1 MQGPLR
7 EQARSHRGAAGL
19 VGWCGGQSS
28 MNLSGP
34 FIKRPVATMLLSLAI
49 MLLGGVSFGL
59 LPVSPLPQMDFP
71 VIVVQASLPGASPE
85 VMASTVAT
93 PLERSFGSIAGV
105 NTMSSRSSQGSTR
118 VILQFDLDRDINGAA
133 REVQAAINA
142 SRTLLPSGMRS
153 MPTYKKVNPSQA
165 PIMVLSLTSDVLEK
179 GQLYD
184 LASTILS
191 QSLSQVQGVGEVQ
204 IGGSSLPAV
213 RIELEPQSL
222 NQYGV
227 ALDDVRNTIA
237 NANVRRPKGSVEDDQ
252 RLWQVQANDQ
262 LEKAKDYE
270 SLIIHYNGGAALRLK
285 DVAKVSD
292 GVEDRYNSG
301 FFNDDAAVLLV
312 INRQAGANIIETV
325 NEIKAQLPALQA
337 VLPASVKLNLAMDR
351 SPVIKATLHEAEM
364 TLLIAVALVI
374 LVVFL
379 FLGNFRASLIP
390 TLAVPVSLVGTF
402 AVMYLYG
409 FSLNNLSLMALI
421 LATGLVVDDAIV
433 VLENISRHIDEGVR
447 PMRAAYLGAQ
457 EVGFTLLSMNVSLVA
472 VFLSILFM
480 GGIIESL
487 FREFSI
493 TLAAAIVVSLVVS
506 LTLTPMLCARWLKP
520 HTPGQENRLQ
530 RWSRRANDWMVGKY
544 ATSLDWVLRHKRL
557 TLLSLFVTIGVN
569 IALYVVVPKTFMPQQ
584 DTGQLIGF
592 VRGDDGLSFSVM
604 QPKMEIFR
612 RAVLKDEAVE
622 SVAGFIG
629 GNNGTNNAFMLVR
642 LKPIKERSISAQ
654 KVIERLR
661 KEMPKVPGAQ
671 LMLMADQDL
680 QFGGGREQTTSQYS
694 YILQSGDLGAL
705 REWYPKVVTALKALP
720 ELTAIDAREGRG
732 ARQVTL
738 IVDRDQA
745 KRLGVDMDMVTAVL
759 NNAYSQR
766 QISTIYDS
774 LNQYQVVMEVNPKY
788 AQDPITLKQVQVI
801 TADGARIPLS
811 TIAHYENSL
820 ENDRVSHEGQFASES
835 IAFDMA
841 EGVTVEQ
848 GGAAIERAI
857 AKVGLPEDVI
867 AKMAGTA
874 DAFAAT
880 QKSQPWMILGALVAV
895 YLVLGVLYESYIH
908 PLTILSTL
916 PSAGVGA
923 LLSIYAL
930 GGEFSLISLLGL
942 FLLIGVVKKNAIL
955 MIDLAL
961 QLERSQG
968 MAPLE
973 SIRSACLQRLRPILM
988 TTLAA
993 ILGALPLLMSRAEG
1007 AEMRQP
1013 LGLTIIGGLIFS
1025 QVLTLYTTPVV
1036 YLYLDRLRHRFNKW
1050 RGVRTDAALETPL

>member
-1 MQGPLR
+1 
-7 EQARSHRGAAGL
+7 
-19 VGWCGGQSS
+19 

-34 FIKRPVATMLLSLAI
+34 FIRRPVATMLLSFAI

-59 LPVSPLPQMDFP
+59 LPVAPLPQMDFP
-71 VIVVQASLPGASPE
+71 VIVVQANLPGASPE
-85 VMASTVAT
+85 VMAATVAT
-93 PLERSFGSIAGV
+93 PLERSFGAIAGV

-142 SRTLLPSGMRS
+142 SRNLLPSGMRS

-191 QSLSQVQGVGEVQ
+191 QSLSQVSGVGEVQ

-213 RIELEPQSL
+213 RIELEPQLL

-227 ALDDVRNTIA
+227 ALDDVRSAIA
-237 NANVRRPKGSVEDDQ
+237 DSNVRRPKGSVEDAQ
-252 RLWQVQANDQ
+252 RMWQIQANDQ

-270 SLIIHYNGGAALRLK
+270 TLIIRYQDGSVLRLK
-285 DVAKVSD
+285 DVAKVTD

-325 NEIKAQLPALQA
+325 NEIKNQLPALQA

-364 TLLIAVALVI
+364 TLLIAVALVV

-433 VLENISRHIDEGVR
+433 VLENISRHIDEGVP
-447 PMRAAYLGAQ
+447 PMKAAYLGAE

-520 HTPGQENRLQ
+520 HVPGQENGLQ
-530 RWSRRANDWMVGKY
+530 RWSRRLNERMVRGY
-544 ATSLDWVLRHKRL
+544 ARSLDWVLRHRRL
-557 TLLSLFVTIGVN
+557 TLLSLLVTIGVN

-592 VRGDDGLSFSVM
+592 VRGDDGLSFNVM

-642 LKPIKERSISAQ
+642 LKPINERGISAQ

-661 KEMPKVPGAQ
+661 KEMPLVPGGR

-694 YILQSGDLGAL
+694 YILQSGDLASL
-705 REWYPKVVTALKALP
+705 RQWYPKVAAAFRALP
-720 ELTAIDAREGRG
+720 ELTAIDARDGGG
-732 ARQVTL
+732 AQQITL
-738 IVDRDQA
+738 VVDRDQA
-745 KRLGVDMDMVTAVL
+745 KRLGIDMDMVTSVL

-788 AQDPITLKQVQVI
+788 AQDPSTLEQVQVI
-801 TADGARIPLS
+801 TADGARVPLS
-811 TIAHYENSL
+811 TIAHYESSL
-820 ENDRVSHEGQFASES
+820 EDDRVSHEGQFASEDIS
-835 IAFDMA
+835 FDLA

-848 GGAAIERAI
+848 GTAAIERAI
-857 AKVGLPEDVI
+857 ARLGMPEDII

-880 QKSQPWMILGALVAV
+880 QKSQPFMILGALLAV

-923 LLSIYAL
+923 LLSIYLL

-961 QLERSQG
+961 QLERGGQSPQD
-968 MAPLE
+968 
-973 SIRSACLQRLRPILM
+973 SIRNACLLRLRPILM

-993 ILGALPLLMSRAEG
+993 ILGALPLLLGGAEG
-1007 AEMRQP
+1007 SEMRQP
-1013 LGLTIIGGLIFS
+1013 LGLTIIGGLVFS
-1025 QVLTLYTTPVV
+1025 QILTLYTTPVV
-1036 YLYLDRLRHRFNKW
+1036 YLYLDKLRHRFNRW

>member
-1 MQGPLR
+1 
-7 EQARSHRGAAGL
+7 
-19 VGWCGGQSS
+19 

-34 FIKRPVATMLLSLAI
+34 FIRRPVATMLLSLAI

-71 VIVVQASLPGASPE
+71 VIVVSANLPGASPE

-93 PLERSFGSIAGV
+93 PLERAFGAIAGV
-105 NTMSSRSSQGSTR
+105 NTMSSNSSQGSTR
-118 VILQFDLDRDINGAA
+118 VILQFDQDRDINGAA

-142 SRTLLPSGMRS
+142 SRNLLPSGMKS
-153 MPTYKKVNPSQA
+153 MPTYKKINPSQA
-165 PIMVLSLTSDVLEK
+165 PIMVLSLTSEVLSK

-191 QSLSQVQGVGEVQ
+191 QSLSQVPGVGEVQ

-213 RIELEPQSL
+213 RIELEPQLL

-227 ALDDVRNTIA
+227 SLDDVRNTIA
-237 NANVRRPKGSVEDDQ
+237 NANVRRPKGAVSDGE
-252 RLWQVQANDQ
+252 RNWQIQANDQ

-270 SLIIHYNGGAALRLK
+270 PLIIRYQDGAALRLSH
-285 DVAKVSD
+285 VAKVKDS
-292 GVEDRYNSG
+292 VEDRYNSG
-301 FFNDDAAVLLV
+301 FFNNDAAVLLV
-312 INRQAGANIIETV
+312 VNRQAGANIIETV
-325 NEIKAQLPALQA
+325 NAIKAQLPALQA
-337 VLPASVKLNLAMDR
+337 VLPASVQLNVAMDR

-402 AVMYLYG
+402 AIMYLYG

-433 VLENISRHIDEGVR
+433 VLENISRHIDAGIA
-447 PMRAAYLGAQ
+447 PIKAAYLGAK

-480 GGIIESL
+480 GGIVESL

-493 TLAAAIVVSLVVS
+493 TLAASIVVSLVVS

-520 HTPGQENRLQ
+520 HVPGTENAMQ
-530 RWSRRANDWMVGKY
+530 RWSIRLNQRMVSGY
-544 ATSLDWVLRHKRL
+544 ARSLDWVLRHKRL
-557 TLLSLFVTIGVN
+557 TLLSLLVTIGVN
-569 IALYVVVPKTFMPQQ
+569 VALYVVVPKTFMPQQ

-612 RAVLKDEAVE
+612 KAVLADPAVE

-629 GNNGTNNAFMLVR
+629 GNGGTNNAFMIVR
-642 LKPIKERSISAQ
+642 LKPISERKVSAQ

-661 KEMPKVPGAQ
+661 ESMPKVPGGR

-680 QFGGGREQTTSQYS
+680 QFGGGRDQTSSQYS
-694 YILQSGDLGAL
+694 YILQSGDLGEL
-705 REWYPKVVTALKALP
+705 RTWYPKVVAAFKALP

-732 ARQVTL
+732 AQQVTL
-738 IVDRDQA
+738 VVDRDQA

-788 AQDPITLKQVQVI
+788 AQDPETLNQVQVI
-801 TADGARIPLS
+801 TADGQRIPLS
-811 TIAHYENSL
+811 AIAHYENSL
-820 ENDRVSHEGQFASES
+820 QNDRVSHEGQFASES

-841 EGVTVEQ
+841 PGVSLEQ
-848 GGAAIERAI
+848 GTAAIERAI
-857 AKVGLPEDVI
+857 AKLGLPEEVI
-867 AKMAGTA
+867 VKMAGTG

-880 QKSQPWMILGALVAV
+880 QKSQPFMILGALVAV
-895 YLVLGVLYESYIH
+895 YLVLGILYESYIH

-923 LLSIYAL
+923 LLSIYL
-930 GGEFSLISLLGL
+930 TGGEFSLISLLGL

-961 QLERSQG
+961 QLERHSG
-968 MAPLE
+968 MDPQE

-993 ILGALPLLMSRAEG
+993 ILGALPLMLSTAEG

-1025 QVLTLYTTPVV
+1025 QILTLYTTPVV

>member
-1 MQGPLR
+1 
-7 EQARSHRGAAGL
+7 
-19 VGWCGGQSS
+19 

-93 PLERSFGSIAGV
+93 PLERSFGAIAGV

-142 SRTLLPSGMRS
+142 SRNLLPSGMRS

-213 RIELEPQSL
+213 RIELEPQAL

-270 SLIIHYNGGAALRLK
+270 SLIIHYNNGAALRLK
-285 DVAKVSD
+285 DVATVSD

-433 VLENISRHIDEGVR
+433 VLENITRHIDEGVP
-447 PMRAAYLGAQ
+447 PMKAAYLGAQ

-493 TLAAAIVVSLVVS
+493 TLAASIVVSLIVS

-530 RWSRRANDWMVGKY
+530 RWSQRANEWMVGKY
-544 ATSLDWVLRHKRL
+544 ATSLDWVLRHRRL
-557 TLLSLFVTIGVN
+557 TLLSLIITVGVN
-569 IALYVVVPKTFMPQQ
+569 VALYVVVPKTFMPQQ

-612 RAVLKDEAVE
+612 RAVLKDEAVQ

-629 GNNGTNNAFMLVR
+629 GTNGTNNAFMLVR
-642 LKPIKERSISAQ
+642 LKPIKERNVSAQ

-661 KEMPKVPGAQ
+661 KEMPKVAGAQ

-694 YILQSGDLGAL
+694 YILQSADLGTL
-705 REWYPKVVTALKALP
+705 REWYPKVVTALRALP

-732 ARQVTL
+732 AQQVTL

-801 TADGARIPLS
+801 TSTGARIPLS

-820 ENDRVSHEGQFASES
+820 EDDRVSHEGQFASES
-835 IAFDMA
+835 ISFDMA

-848 GGAAIERAI
+848 GTAAIERAI
-857 AKVGLPEDVI
+857 AKLGMPEDVI
-867 AKMAGTA
+867 VKMAGTA

-880 QKSQPWMILGALVAV
+880 QKSQPFMILGALVAV

-961 QLERSQG
+961 QLERHQG
-968 MAPLE
+968 MTPLD

-993 ILGALPLLMSRAEG
+993 ILGALPLLLSRAEG

-1036 YLYLDRLRHRFNKW
+1036 YLYLDKLRHRFNKW

>member
-1 MQGPLR
+1 
-7 EQARSHRGAAGL
+7 
-19 VGWCGGQSS
+19 

-34 FIKRPVATMLLSLAI
+34 FIRRPVATMLLSFAI

-59 LPVSPLPQMDFP
+59 LPVAPLPQMDFP
-71 VIVVQASLPGASPE
+71 VIVVQANLPGASPE

-93 PLERSFGSIAGV
+93 PLERSFGAIAGV

-142 SRTLLPSGMRS
+142 SRNLLPSGMRS

-191 QSLSQVQGVGEVQ
+191 QSLSQVSGVGEVQ

-213 RIELEPQSL
+213 RIELEPQLL

-227 ALDDVRNTIA
+227 ALDDVRSAIA
-237 NANVRRPKGSVEDDQ
+237 DSNVRRPKGSVEDAQ
-252 RLWQVQANDQ
+252 RMWQIQANDQ

-270 SLIIHYNGGAALRLK
+270 TLIIRYQDGSVLRLK
-285 DVAKVSD
+285 DVAKVTD

-325 NEIKAQLPALQA
+325 NEIKNQLPALQA

-364 TLLIAVALVI
+364 TLLIAVALVV

-433 VLENISRHIDEGVR
+433 VLENISRHIDEGVP
-447 PMRAAYLGAQ
+447 PMKAAYLGAE

-520 HTPGQENRLQ
+520 HVPGQENRLQ
-530 RWSRRANDWMVGKY
+530 RWSRRLNERMVRGY
-544 ATSLDWVLRHKRL
+544 ARSLDWVLRHRRL
-557 TLLSLFVTIGVN
+557 TLLSLLVTIGVN

-592 VRGDDGLSFSVM
+592 VRGDDGLSFNVM

-642 LKPIKERSISAQ
+642 LKPINERGISAQ

-661 KEMPKVPGAQ
+661 KEMPLVPGGR

-694 YILQSGDLGAL
+694 YILQSGDLASL
-705 REWYPKVVTALKALP
+705 RQWYPKVAAAFRALP
-720 ELTAIDAREGRG
+720 ELTAIDARDGGG
-732 ARQVTL
+732 AQQITL
-738 IVDRDQA
+738 VVDRDQA
-745 KRLGVDMDMVTAVL
+745 KRLGIDMDMVTSVL

-788 AQDPITLKQVQVI
+788 AQDPSTLDQVQVI
-801 TADGARIPLS
+801 TADGARVPLS
-811 TIAHYENSL
+811 TIAHYESSL
-820 ENDRVSHEGQFASES
+820 EDDRVSHEGQFASEDIS
-835 IAFDMA
+835 FDLA

-848 GGAAIERAI
+848 GTAAIERAI
-857 AKVGLPEDVI
+857 ARLGMPEDII

-880 QKSQPWMILGALVAV
+880 QKSQPFMILGALLAV
-895 YLVLGVLYESYIH
+895 YLVLGLLYESYIH

-923 LLSIYAL
+923 LLSIYLL

-961 QLERSQG
+961 QLERGGQSPQD
-968 MAPLE
+968 
-973 SIRSACLQRLRPILM
+973 SIRNACLLRLRPILM

-993 ILGALPLLMSRAEG
+993 ILGALPLLLGGAEG
-1007 AEMRQP
+1007 SEMRQP
-1013 LGLTIIGGLIFS
+1013 LGLTIIGGLVFS
-1025 QVLTLYTTPVV
+1025 QILTLYTTPVV
-1036 YLYLDRLRHRFNKW
+1036 YLYLDKLRHRFNRW

>member
-1 MQGPLR
+1 
-7 EQARSHRGAAGL
+7 
-19 VGWCGGQSS
+19 

-93 PLERSFGSIAGV
+93 PLERSFGAIAGV

-142 SRTLLPSGMRS
+142 SRNLLPSGMRS

-213 RIELEPQSL
+213 RIELEPQAL

-237 NANVRRPKGSVEDDQ
+237 NANVRRPKGSVEDGQ

-301 FFNDDAAVLLV
+301 FFNNDAAVLLV

-433 VLENISRHIDEGVR
+433 VLENITRHIDEGVP
-447 PMRAAYLGAQ
+447 PMKAAYLGAQ

-493 TLAAAIVVSLVVS
+493 TLAASIVVSLVVS

-530 RWSRRANDWMVGKY
+530 RWSQRANEWMVDKY
-544 ATSLDWVLRHKRL
+544 ATSLDWVLRHRRL
-557 TLLSLFVTIGVN
+557 TLLSLIVTVGVN

-604 QPKMEIFR
+604 QPKMETFR

-629 GNNGTNNAFMLVR
+629 GTNGTNNAFMLVR
-642 LKPIKERSISAQ
+642 LKPIKERGVSAQ

-661 KEMPKVPGAQ
+661 KEMPKVAGAQ

-694 YILQSGDLGAL
+694 YILQSADLGEL
-705 REWYPKVVTALKALP
+705 RQWYPKVVTALKALP

-732 ARQVTL
+732 AQQVTL

-820 ENDRVSHEGQFASES
+820 EDDRVSHEGQFASES
-835 IAFDMA
+835 ISFDMA

-848 GGAAIERAI
+848 GTAAIERAI
-857 AKVGLPEDVI
+857 ARLGMPEDVI
-867 AKMAGTA
+867 VKMAGTA

-961 QLERSQG
+961 QLERQKG
-968 MAPLE
+968 LEPLE

-993 ILGALPLLMSRAEG
+993 ILGALPLLLGRAEG

-1036 YLYLDRLRHRFNKW
+1036 YLYLDKLRHRFNKW

>member
-1 MQGPLR
+1 
-7 EQARSHRGAAGL
+7 
-19 VGWCGGQSS
+19 

-49 MLLGGVSFGL
+49 LLLGGVSFGL
-59 LPVSPLPQMDFP
+59 LPVAPLPQMDFP

-93 PLERSFGSIAGV
+93 PLERSFGAIAGV

-142 SRTLLPSGMRS
+142 SRNLLPSGMRS

-165 PIMVLSLTSDVLEK
+165 PVMVLSLTSDVLEK

-191 QSLSQVQGVGEVQ
+191 QSVSQVQGVGEVQ

-213 RIELEPQSL
+213 RIELEPQAL

-237 NANVRRPKGSVEDDQ
+237 NANVRRPKGSVEDSQ

-270 SLIIHYNGGAALRLK
+270 SLIIHYADGAALRLK

-301 FFNDDAAVLLV
+301 FFNNDAAVLLV

-337 VLPASVKLNLAMDR
+337 VLPASVKLNVAMDR

-433 VLENISRHIDEGVR
+433 VLENISRHIDKGVP
-447 PMRAAYLGAQ
+447 PMKAAYLGAQ

-480 GGIIESL
+480 GGIVESL

-493 TLAAAIVVSLVVS
+493 TLAASIVVSLVVS

-530 RWSRRANDWMVGKY
+530 RWSQRANEWMVGKY
-544 ATSLDWVLRHKRL
+544 ATSLDWVLRHRRL
-557 TLLSLFVTIGVN
+557 TLLSLIVTVGVN
-569 IALYVVVPKTFMPQQ
+569 IALYVIVPKTFMPQQ

-604 QPKMEIFR
+604 QPKMETFR
-612 RAVLKDEAVE
+612 RAVLKDDAVQ

-629 GNNGTNNAFMLVR
+629 GTNGTNNAFMLVR
-642 LKPIKERSISAQ
+642 LKPIKERNLSAQ

-661 KEMPKVPGAQ
+661 KEMPKVAGAQ

-680 QFGGGREQTTSQYS
+680 QFGGGREQSTSQYS
-694 YILQSGDLGAL
+694 YILQSADLGEL

-732 ARQVTL
+732 AQQVTL

-820 ENDRVSHEGQFASES
+820 EDDRVSHEGQFASES
-835 IAFDMA
+835 ISFDMA

-848 GGAAIERAI
+848 GSAAIERAI
-857 AKVGLPEDVI
+857 AKLGMPEDVI
-867 AKMAGTA
+867 VKMAGTA

-961 QLERSQG
+961 QLERHQG
-968 MAPLE
+968 MAPLD

-993 ILGALPLLMSRAEG
+993 ILGALPLLLSRAEG

-1036 YLYLDRLRHRFNKW
+1036 YLYLDKLRHRFNHW
-1050 RGVRTDAALETPL
+1050 RGVRTDVALETPL

>member
-1 MQGPLR
+1 
-7 EQARSHRGAAGL
+7 
-19 VGWCGGQSS
+19 

-93 PLERSFGSIAGV
+93 PLERSFGAIAGV

-142 SRTLLPSGMRS
+142 SRNLLPSGMRS

-213 RIELEPQSL
+213 RIELEPQAL

-227 ALDDVRNTIA
+227 ALDDVRKTIA
-237 NANVRRPKGSVEDDQ
+237 EANVRRPKGSVEDGQ
-252 RLWQVQANDQ
+252 RLWQIQANDQ

-270 SLIIHYNGGAALRLK
+270 SLIIHYADGAALRLK

-301 FFNDDAAVLLV
+301 FFNNDAAVLLV

-433 VLENISRHIDEGVR
+433 VLENISRHIDEGVK
-447 PMRAAYLGAQ
+447 PMQAAYLGAK

-480 GGIIESL
+480 GGIVESL

-493 TLAAAIVVSLVVS
+493 TLAAAIIVSLVVS

-530 RWSRRANDWMVGKY
+530 RWSQRANDWMVDKY
-544 ATSLDWVLRHKRL
+544 ASSLDWVLRHRRL
-557 TLLSLFVTIGVN
+557 TLLSLLITVAVN
-569 IALYVVVPKTFMPQQ
+569 VALYVVVPKTFMPQQ

-612 RAVLKDEAVE
+612 RAVLKDAAVE

-629 GNNGTNNAFMLVR
+629 GTNGTNNAFMLVR
-642 LKPIKERSISAQ
+642 LKPIKDRQLNAQ

-694 YILQSGDLGAL
+694 YILQSGDLGEL
-705 REWYPKVVTALKALP
+705 RKWYPKVVTALRALP
-720 ELTAIDAREGRG
+720 ELTAIDAREGAG
-732 ARQVTL
+732 AQQVTL

-745 KRLGVDMDMVTAVL
+745 KRLGIDMDMVTAVL

-774 LNQYQVVMEVNPKY
+774 LNQYQVVMEVNQKY
-788 AQDPITLKQVQVI
+788 AQDPVTLKQVQVI
-801 TADGARIPLS
+801 TADGARVPLS
-811 TIAHYENSL
+811 TFAHYENSL
-820 ENDRVSHEGQFASES
+820 EDDRVSHEGQFASES

-848 GGAAIERAI
+848 GSAAIERAI

-880 QKSQPWMILGALVAV
+880 QKSQPFMILGALLAV

-923 LLSIYAL
+923 LLSIYVL
-930 GGEFSLISLLGL
+930 GSEFSLISLLGL

-961 QLERSQG
+961 QLERHQG
-968 MAPLE
+968 LSPLE

-993 ILGALPLLMSRAEG
+993 ILGALPLLLGRAEG

-1013 LGLTIIGGLIFS
+1013 LGLTIIGGLVFS
-1025 QVLTLYTTPVV
+1025 QILTLYTTPVV
-1036 YLYLDRLRHRFNKW
+1036 YLYLDKLRHRFNKW

>member
-1 MQGPLR
+1 
-7 EQARSHRGAAGL
+7 
-19 VGWCGGQSS
+19 

-34 FIKRPVATMLLSLAI
+34 FIRRPVATMLLSLAI
-49 MLLGGVSFGL
+49 ILLGGVSFGL
-59 LPVSPLPQMDFP
+59 LPVSPLPNMDFP
-71 VIVVQASLPGASPE
+71 VIVVSASLPGASPE

-93 PLERSFGSIAGV
+93 PLERSLGTIAGIS
-105 NTMSSRSSQGSTR
+105 TMSSRSSQGSTR

-142 SRTLLPSGMRS
+142 SRNLLPSGMRS

-191 QSLSQVQGVGEVQ
+191 QSLSQVNGVGEVQ

-213 RIELEPQSL
+213 RVELEPQLL

-227 ALDDVRNTIA
+227 SLDEVRTTIA
-237 NANVRRPKGSVEDDQ
+237 NANVRKPKGSVEDADHN
-252 RLWQVQANDQ
+252 WQVQANDQ

-270 SLIIHYNGGAALRLK
+270 PLIIRYQDGAALRLSH
-285 DVAKVSD
+285 VAKVSD
-292 GVEDRYNSG
+292 AVEDRYNAG
-301 FFNDDAAVLLV
+301 FFNDKQAVLLV

-325 NEIKAQLPALQA
+325 AQIKAQLPALQA
-337 VLPASVKLNLAMDR
+337 VLPASVNLDLAMDR
-351 SPVIKATLHEAEM
+351 SPVIRATLHEAEM
-364 TLLIAVALVI
+364 TLLIAVTLVI
-374 LVVFL
+374 LVVFF

-402 AVMYLYG
+402 AVMYLSG

-433 VLENISRHIDEGVR
+433 VLENISRHIDKGVP
-447 PMRAAYLGAQ
+447 PMQAAYLGAK

-480 GGIIESL
+480 GGIIASL

-493 TLAAAIVVSLVVS
+493 TLAASIVVSLVVS

-520 HTPGQENRLQ
+520 HDPDRENPLQ
-530 RWSRRANDWMVGKY
+530 RWSRRLNERMVAGY
-544 ATSLDWVLRHKRL
+544 DRSLGWVLLHRRL
-557 TLLSLFVTIGVN
+557 TLLSLLLTIGVN

-592 VRGDDGLSFSVM
+592 IRGDNGLSFSVM
-604 QPKMEIFR
+604 QPKMEVFR
-612 RAVLKDEAVE
+612 KAVLADPAVD

-629 GNNGTNNAFMLVR
+629 GNGGSNNATMIVR
-642 LKPIKERSISAQ
+642 LKPIKERNIAAD

-661 KEMPKVPGAQ
+661 KNMPQVPGGR
-671 LMLMADQDL
+671 LFLMADQDL
-680 QFGGGREQTTSQYS
+680 QFGGGREQTTSQYQ
-694 YILQSGDLGAL
+694 YILQSGDLTSL
-705 REWYPKVVTALKALP
+705 RLWYPKVLAALKSLP
-720 ELTAIDAREGRG
+720 ELTAIDGREGRG
-732 ARQVTL
+732 AQQVTL
-738 IVDRDQA
+738 QVDRDTA
-745 KRLGVDMDMVTAVL
+745 KRLGVDMNMVMAVL

-766 QISTIYDS
+766 QVSTIYDS

-788 AQDPITLKQVQVI
+788 AQDPVTLEQVQVI
-801 TADGARIPLS
+801 TAAGERIPLS
-811 TIAHYENSL
+811 SFTHYERSL
-820 ENDRVSHEGQFASES
+820 ENDRVTHDGQFASEDIS
-835 IAFDMA
+835 FDLA
-841 EGVTVEQ
+841 EGVTLEQ
-848 GGAAIERAI
+848 ASAAIERAV
-857 AKVGLPEDVI
+857 AKVGLPTDVI

-874 DAFAAT
+874 DTFAAA
-880 QKSQPWMILGALVAV
+880 QKSQPWMILGALVVV
-895 YLVLGVLYESYIH
+895 YLVLGILYESYIH

-923 LLSIYAL
+923 LLSIYLL
-930 GGEFSLISLLGL
+930 GGQFSLISLLGL

-961 QLERSQG
+961 QLERESG
-968 MAPLE
+968 MTPLE

-993 ILGALPLLMSRAEG
+993 ILGALPLLLSSAEG
-1007 AEMRQP
+1007 AEMRHP

-1025 QVLTLYTTPVV
+1025 QILTLYTTPVV
-1036 YLYLDRLRHRFNKW
+1036 YLYLDRLRHRVNQW

>member
-1 MQGPLR
+1 
-7 EQARSHRGAAGL
+7 
-19 VGWCGGQSS
+19 

-93 PLERSFGSIAGV
+93 PLERSFGAIAGV

-142 SRTLLPSGMRS
+142 SRNLLPSGMRS

-213 RIELEPQSL
+213 RIELEPQAL

-227 ALDDVRNTIA
+227 ALDDVRKTIA
-237 NANVRRPKGSVEDDQ
+237 DANVRRPKGSVEDGQ
-252 RLWQVQANDQ
+252 RLWQIQANDQ

-270 SLIIHYNGGAALRLK
+270 SLIIHYADGAALRLK

-364 TLLIAVALVI
+364 TLLIAVALVV
-374 LVVFL
+374 LVVYL

-433 VLENISRHIDEGVR
+433 VLENISRHIDEGVK
-447 PMRAAYLGAQ
+447 PMQAAYLGAK

-480 GGIIESL
+480 GGLVESL

-530 RWSRRANDWMVGKY
+530 RWSQKANDWMVGKY
-544 ATSLDWVLRHKRL
+544 ATSLDWVLRHRRL
-557 TLLSLFVTIGVN
+557 TLFSLLLTVGVN
-569 IALYVVVPKTFMPQQ
+569 VALYVVVPKTFLPQQ

-592 VRGDDGLSFSVM
+592 VRGDDGLSFNVM
-604 QPKMEIFR
+604 QPKMETFR

-629 GNNGTNNAFMLVR
+629 GNNGTNNAFMIVR
-642 LKPIKERSISAQ
+642 LKPIKERQLSAQ

-680 QFGGGREQTTSQYS
+680 QFGGGREQTSSQYT
-694 YILQSGDLGAL
+694 YILQSGDLAEL
-705 REWYPKVVTALKALP
+705 RRWFPKVVSALRALP
-720 ELTAIDAREGRG
+720 ELTAIDAREGAG
-732 ARQVTL
+732 AQQVTL

-745 KRLGVDMDMVTAVL
+745 KRLGVDMNMVTAVL

-788 AQDPITLKQVQVI
+788 AQDPVTLKQVEVI
-801 TADGARIPLS
+801 TADGARVPLS
-811 TIAHYENSL
+811 TFAHYENSL

-835 IAFDMA
+835 ISFDMA

-848 GGAAIERAI
+848 GSAAIERAI

-880 QKSQPWMILGALVAV
+880 QKSQPFMILGALLAV

-930 GGEFSLISLLGL
+930 GGEFSLISLLGI

-961 QLERSQG
+961 QLERHQG
-968 MAPLE
+968 LSPLE

-993 ILGALPLLMSRAEG
+993 ILGALPLLLGRAEG

-1013 LGLTIIGGLIFS
+1013 LGLTIIGGLVFS

-1036 YLYLDRLRHRFNKW
+1036 YLYLDKLRHRFNKW

>member
-1 MQGPLR
+1 
-7 EQARSHRGAAGL
+7 
-19 VGWCGGQSS
+19 

-93 PLERSFGSIAGV
+93 PLERSFGAIAGV

-142 SRTLLPSGMRS
+142 SRNLLPSGMRS

-213 RIELEPQSL
+213 RIELEPQAL

-227 ALDDVRNTIA
+227 ALDDVRKTIA
-237 NANVRRPKGSVEDDQ
+237 GANVRRPKGSVEDGE
-252 RLWQVQANDQ
+252 RLWQIQANDQ

-270 SLIIHYNGGAALRLK
+270 SLIIHYNNGAALRLK

-433 VLENISRHIDEGVR
+433 VLENISRHIDDGIK
-447 PMRAAYLGAQ
+447 PMKAAYLGAK

-480 GGIIESL
+480 GGIVESL

-530 RWSRRANDWMVGKY
+530 RWSRKTNDWMVGKY
-544 ATSLDWVLRHKRL
+544 ATSLDWVLRHRRL
-557 TLLSLFVTIGVN
+557 TLLSLIITVGVN
-569 IALYVVVPKTFMPQQ
+569 VALYVVVPKTFMPQQ

-604 QPKMEIFR
+604 QPKMETFR

-629 GNNGTNNAFMLVR
+629 GTNGTNNAFMLVR
-642 LKPIKERSISAQ
+642 LKPIKERNLSAQ

-705 REWYPKVVTALKALP
+705 REWYPKVVAALRALP

-732 ARQVTL
+732 AQQVTL

-745 KRLGVDMDMVTAVL
+745 KRLGVDMNMVTAVL

-788 AQDPITLKQVQVI
+788 AQDPVTLNQVHVI

-820 ENDRVSHEGQFASES
+820 EDDRVSHEGQFASES

-848 GGAAIERAI
+848 GSAAIERAI

-880 QKSQPWMILGALVAV
+880 QKSQPFMILGALLAV

-961 QLERSQG
+961 QLERHQG
-968 MAPLE
+968 LSPLE

-993 ILGALPLLMSRAEG
+993 ILGALPLLLSRAEG

-1036 YLYLDRLRHRFNKW
+1036 YLYLDKLRHRFNKW

>member
-1 MQGPLR
+1 
-7 EQARSHRGAAGL
+7 
-19 VGWCGGQSS
+19 

-93 PLERSFGSIAGV
+93 PLERSFGAIAGV

-142 SRTLLPSGMRS
+142 SRNLLPSGMRS

-213 RIELEPQSL
+213 RIELEPQAL

-237 NANVRRPKGSVEDDQ
+237 NANVRRPKGSVEDGQ

-270 SLIIHYNGGAALRLK
+270 SLIIHYADGAALRLK

-301 FFNDDAAVLLV
+301 FFNNDAAVLLV

-433 VLENISRHIDEGVR
+433 VLENISRHIDEGVP
-447 PMRAAYLGAQ
+447 PMKAAYLGAE

-480 GGIIESL
+480 GGIVESL

-493 TLAAAIVVSLVVS
+493 TLAASIVVSLVVS

-530 RWSRRANDWMVGKY
+530 RWSQRANEWMVGKY
-544 ATSLDWVLRHKRL
+544 ATSLDWVLRHRRL
-557 TLLSLFVTIGVN
+557 TLLSLIVTVGVN
-569 IALYVVVPKTFMPQQ
+569 IALYIVVPKTFMPQQ

-604 QPKMEIFR
+604 QPKMETFR
-612 RAVLKDEAVE
+612 RAVLKDDAVQ

-629 GNNGTNNAFMLVR
+629 GTSGTNNAFMLVR
-642 LKPIKERSISAQ
+642 LKPIKERNISAQ

-680 QFGGGREQTTSQYS
+680 QFGGGREQTTAQYS

-705 REWYPKVVTALKALP
+705 RQWYPKVVAALKALP

-732 ARQVTL
+732 AQQVTL

-745 KRLGVDMDMVTAVL
+745 KRLGVDMDMVTSVL

-820 ENDRVSHEGQFASES
+820 EDDRVSHEGQFASES

-848 GGAAIERAI
+848 GSAAIERAV

-961 QLERSQG
+961 QLERQQG
-968 MAPLE
+968 LAPLE

-993 ILGALPLLMSRAEG
+993 ILGALPLLLGRAEG

-1036 YLYLDRLRHRFNKW
+1036 YLYLDKLRHRFNKW

>member
-1 MQGPLR
+1 
-7 EQARSHRGAAGL
+7 
-19 VGWCGGQSS
+19 

-93 PLERSFGSIAGV
+93 PLERSFGAIAGV

-142 SRTLLPSGMRS
+142 SRNLLPSGMRS

-213 RIELEPQSL
+213 RIELEPQAL

-237 NANVRRPKGSVEDDQ
+237 NANVRRPKGSVEDGQ

-433 VLENISRHIDEGVR
+433 VLENISRHIDEGVP
-447 PMRAAYLGAQ
+447 PMKAAYLGAQ

-493 TLAAAIVVSLVVS
+493 TLAASIVVSLVVS

-530 RWSRRANDWMVGKY
+530 RWSQRANEWMVGKY
-544 ATSLDWVLRHKRL
+544 ATSLDWVLRHRRL
-557 TLLSLFVTIGVN
+557 TLLSLIVTVGVN
-569 IALYVVVPKTFMPQQ
+569 IALYIVVPKTFLPQQ

-629 GNNGTNNAFMLVR
+629 GTNGTNNAFMLVR
-642 LKPIKERSISAQ
+642 LKPIKERALSAQ

-680 QFGGGREQTTSQYS
+680 QFGGGREQTSSQYS
-694 YILQSGDLGAL
+694 YILQSADLGEL
-705 REWYPKVVTALKALP
+705 RQWYPKVVTALKALP

-732 ARQVTL
+732 AQQVTL

-820 ENDRVSHEGQFASES
+820 EDDRVSHEGQFASES
-835 IAFDMA
+835 ISFDMA

-848 GGAAIERAI
+848 GTAAIERAI
-857 AKVGLPEDVI
+857 AKLGMPEDVI
-867 AKMAGTA
+867 VKMAGTA

-961 QLERSQG
+961 QLERQKG
-968 MAPLE
+968 LEPLE

-993 ILGALPLLMSRAEG
+993 ILGALPLLLSRAEG

-1036 YLYLDRLRHRFNKW
+1036 YLYLDKLRHRFNKW

>member
-1 MQGPLR
+1 
-7 EQARSHRGAAGL
+7 
-19 VGWCGGQSS
+19 
-28 MNLSGP
+28 
-34 FIKRPVATMLLSLAI
+34 MLLSFAI
-49 MLLGGVSFGL
+49 MLLGGVCFGL
-59 LPVSPLPQMDFP
+59 LPVAPLPQMDFP
-71 VIVVQASLPGASPE
+71 VIVVQANLPGASPE

-93 PLERSFGSIAGV
+93 PLERSFGAIAGV

-142 SRTLLPSGMRS
+142 SRNLLPSGMRS

-191 QSLSQVQGVGEVQ
+191 QSLSQVPGVGEVQ

-213 RIELEPQSL
+213 RIELEPQLL

-227 ALDDVRNTIA
+227 ALDDVRTAIA
-237 NANVRRPKGSVEDDQ
+237 DSNVRRPKGSVEDD
-252 RLWQVQANDQ
+252 RRMWQVQANDQ

-270 SLIIHYNGGAALRLK
+270 TLIIRYQDGSVLRLK
-285 DVAKVSD
+285 DVAKVTDS
-292 GVEDRYNSG
+292 VEDRYNSG
-301 FFNDDAAVLLV
+301 FFNNDAAVLLV

-364 TLLIAVALVI
+364 TLLIAVALVV

-390 TLAVPVSLVGTF
+390 ILAVPVSLVGTF

-433 VLENISRHIDEGVR
+433 VLENISRHIDEGVP
-447 PMRAAYLGAQ
+447 PMKAAYRGAE

-493 TLAAAIVVSLVVS
+493 TLAASIVVSLVVS

-520 HTPGQENRLQ
+520 HVPGQENRLQ
-530 RWSRRANDWMVGKY
+530 RWSQRLNERMVRGY
-544 ATSLDWVLRHKRL
+544 AISLDWVLRHRRL
-557 TLLSLFVTIGVN
+557 TLLSLLVTIGVN
-569 IALYVVVPKTFMPQQ
+569 VALYVVVPKTFMPQQ

-592 VRGDDGLSFSVM
+592 VRGDDGLSFNVM

-612 RAVLKDEAVE
+612 RAVLKDEAVQ

-642 LKPIKERSISAQ
+642 LKPIKERNISAQ

-694 YILQSGDLGAL
+694 YILQSADLASL
-705 REWYPKVVTALKALP
+705 RAWYPKVVAAFRALP
-720 ELTAIDAREGRG
+720 ELTAIDARDGGG
-732 ARQVTL
+732 AQQVTL
-738 IVDRDQA
+738 VVDRDQA
-745 KRLGVDMDMVTAVL
+745 KRLGIDMDMVTAVL

-788 AQDPITLKQVQVI
+788 AQDPSTLEQVQVI
-801 TADGARIPLS
+801 TADGARVPLS
-811 TIAHYENSL
+811 AIAHYENSL
-820 ENDRVSHEGQFASES
+820 EDDRVSHEGQFASEGIS
-835 IAFDMA
+835 FDMA

-848 GGAAIERAI
+848 GTAAIERAL
-857 AKVGLPEDVI
+857 AKLGLPEDVI

-880 QKSQPWMILGALVAV
+880 QKSQPFMILGALLAV

-961 QLERSQG
+961 QLERAGQT
-968 MAPLE
+968 PLE
-973 SIRSACLQRLRPILM
+973 SIRSACLLRLRPILM

-993 ILGALPLLMSRAEG
+993 ILGALPLLLGAAEG
-1007 AEMRQP
+1007 SEMRQP
-1013 LGLTIIGGLIFS
+1013 LGLTIIGGLVFS

-1036 YLYLDRLRHRFNKW
+1036 YPVSYTHLTLPTIYS
-1050 RGVRTDAALETPL
+1050 V

>member
-1 MQGPLR
+1 
-7 EQARSHRGAAGL
+7 
-19 VGWCGGQSS
+19 

-93 PLERSFGSIAGV
+93 PLERSFGAIAGV

-142 SRTLLPSGMRS
+142 SRNLLPSGMRS

-213 RIELEPQSL
+213 RIELEPQAL

-227 ALDDVRNTIA
+227 ALDDVRTAIA
-237 NANVRRPKGSVEDDQ
+237 NANVRRPKGSVEDGE
-252 RLWQVQANDQ
+252 RMWQVQANDQ

-270 SLIIHYNGGAALRLK
+270 SLIIHYADGAALRLK

-301 FFNDDAAVLLV
+301 FFNDDSAVLLV

-433 VLENISRHIDEGVR
+433 VLENISRHIDKGVP
-447 PMRAAYLGAQ
+447 PMKAAYLGAE

-493 TLAAAIVVSLVVS
+493 TLAASIVVSLVVS

-530 RWSRRANDWMVGKY
+530 RVSRRTNDWMVAKY
-544 ATSLDWVLRHKRL
+544 ATSLDWVLRHRRL

-592 VRGDDGLSFSVM
+592 VRGDDGLSFTVM
-604 QPKMEIFR
+604 QPKMETFR
-612 RAVLKDEAVE
+612 RAVLKDAAVE

-629 GNNGTNNAFMLVR
+629 GSNGTNNAFMLVR
-642 LKPIKERSISAQ
+642 LKPIQERNISAQ

-661 KEMPKVPGAQ
+661 KEMPKVAGAQ

-694 YILQSGDLGAL
+694 YILQSADLGSL

-720 ELTAIDAREGRG
+720 ELTAIDAREGSG
-732 ARQVTL
+732 AQQVTL

-745 KRLGVDMDMVTAVL
+745 KRLGVDMNMVTSVL

-801 TADGARIPLS
+801 SADGARIPLS

-820 ENDRVSHEGQFASES
+820 EDDRVSHEGQFAAES
-835 IAFDMA
+835 ISFDMA

-848 GGAAIERAI
+848 GTAAIERAI
-857 AKVGLPEDVI
+857 ARLGMPEDVI
-867 AKMAGTA
+867 IKVAGTA

-923 LLSIYAL
+923 LLSIYVL

-961 QLERSQG
+961 QLERYQG
-968 MAPLE
+968 LAPLE

-993 ILGALPLLMSRAEG
+993 ILGALPLLLSRAEG

-1036 YLYLDRLRHRFNKW
+1036 YLYLDKLRHRFNHW

>member
-1 MQGPLR
+1 
-7 EQARSHRGAAGL
+7 
-19 VGWCGGQSS
+19 

-71 VIVVQASLPGASPE
+71 VIVVSASLPGASPE
-85 VMASTVAT
+85 VMASSVAT
-93 PLERSFGSIAGV
+93 PLERSFGSIAGI

-118 VILQFDLDRDINGAA
+118 VILQFDQDRDINGAA

-142 SRTLLPSGMRS
+142 SRNLLPSGMRS
-153 MPTYKKVNPSQA
+153 MPTYKKINPSQA

-191 QSLSQVQGVGEVQ
+191 QSLSQVPGVGEVQ

-213 RIELEPQSL
+213 RIELEPQLL

-227 ALDDVRNTIA
+227 SLDEVRNTIA
-237 NANVRRPKGSVEDDQ
+237 NANVRRPKGAVSDGE
-252 RLWQVQANDQ
+252 RNWQIQANDQ

-270 SLIIHYNGGAALRLK
+270 PLIIRYQDGAALRLSH
-285 DVAKVSD
+285 VAKVQDS
-292 GVEDRYNSG
+292 VEDRYNSG
-301 FFNDDAAVLLV
+301 FFNNDAAVLLV
-312 INRQAGANIIETV
+312 VNRQAGANIIETV
-325 NEIKAQLPALQA
+325 NAIKAQLPALQA

-402 AVMYLYG
+402 AIMYLYG

-433 VLENISRHIDEGVR
+433 VLENISRHIDAGIA
-447 PMRAAYLGAQ
+447 PMKAAYLGAK

-493 TLAAAIVVSLVVS
+493 TLAASIVVSLVVS

-520 HTPGQENRLQ
+520 HVPGTENAMQ
-530 RWSRRANDWMVGKY
+530 RWSNRLNERMVNGY
-544 ATSLDWVLRHKRL
+544 ARSLDWVLRHKRL
-557 TLLSLFVTIGVN
+557 TLFSLLVTIGVN
-569 IALYVVVPKTFMPQQ
+569 VALYVVVPKTFMPQQ

-612 RAVLKDEAVE
+612 KAVLADPAVE

-629 GNNGTNNAFMLVR
+629 GNGGTNNALMIVR
-642 LKPIKERSISAQ
+642 LKPISERKISAQ

-661 KEMPKVPGAQ
+661 ETLPKVPGGR

-680 QFGGGREQTTSQYS
+680 QFGGGREQTSSQYS
-694 YILQSGDLGAL
+694 YILQSGDLSEL
-705 REWYPKVVTALKALP
+705 RTWYPKVVEALKALP

-732 ARQVTL
+732 AQQVTL
-738 IVDRDQA
+738 VVDRDQA
-745 KRLGVDMDMVTAVL
+745 KRLGVDMNMVTAVL

-774 LNQYQVVMEVNPKY
+774 LNQYRVVMEVNPQY
-788 AQDPITLKQVQVI
+788 ARDPETLNQVQVI
-801 TADGARIPLS
+801 TADGQRIPLS

-820 ENDRVSHEGQFASES
+820 QDDRVEHEGQFASET
-835 IAFDMA
+835 IAFDLA
-841 EGVTVEQ
+841 NGVSLEQ
-848 GGAAIERAI
+848 GTAAIERAI
-857 AKVGLPEDVI
+857 AKLGLPEDVI
-867 AKMAGTA
+867 AKMAGTG

-880 QKSQPWMILGALVAV
+880 QKSQPFMILGALVAV
-895 YLVLGVLYESYIH
+895 YLVLGILYESYIH

-923 LLSIYAL
+923 LLSIYL
-930 GGEFSLISLLGL
+930 TGGEFSLISLLGL

-961 QLERSQG
+961 QLERHAG
-968 MAPLE
+968 MSPQE

-993 ILGALPLLMSRAEG
+993 LLGALPLMLSHAEG

-1025 QVLTLYTTPVV
+1025 QILTLYTTPVV
-1036 YLYLDRLRHRFNKW
+1036 YLYLDRVRHRFNQW

>member
-1 MQGPLR
+1 
-7 EQARSHRGAAGL
+7 
-19 VGWCGGQSS
+19 

-93 PLERSFGSIAGV
+93 PLERSFGAIAGV

-142 SRTLLPSGMRS
+142 SRNLLPSGMRS

-204 IGGSSLPAV
+204 VGGSSLPAV
-213 RIELEPQSL
+213 RIELEPQLL

-227 ALDDVRNTIA
+227 ALDDVRNAIA
-237 NANVRRPKGSVEDDQ
+237 NANQRRPKGSVEDDQ
-252 RLWQVQANDQ
+252 RLWQIQANDQ
-262 LEKAKDYE
+262 LEKARDYE
-270 SLIIHYNGGAALRLK
+270 PLIIHYKDGAALRLK

-379 FLGNFRASLIP
+379 FLGNFRASVIP

-433 VLENISRHIDEGVR
+433 VLENISRHIDEGIA
-447 PMRAAYLGAQ
+447 PMKAAYLGAK

-520 HTPGQENRLQ
+520 HVPGQENALQ
-530 RWSRRANDWMVGKY
+530 RWSRRSNEWMVGKY

-557 TLLSLFVTIGVN
+557 TLFSLLVTIGVN
-569 IALYVVVPKTFMPQQ
+569 VALYVVVPKTFMPQQ

-612 RAVLKDEAVE
+612 RAVLKDSAVE

-642 LKPIKERSISAQ
+642 LKPIKERDISAQ

-694 YILQSGDLGAL
+694 YILQSGDLGEL
-705 REWYPKVVTALKALP
+705 RQWYPKVVTALRALP

-732 ARQVTL
+732 AQQVTL
-738 IVDRDQA
+738 VVDRDQA

-788 AQDPITLKQVQVI
+788 AQDPITLNQVQVI

-820 ENDRVSHEGQFASES
+820 EDDRVSHEGQFASES
-835 IAFDMA
+835 ISFDMA

-848 GGAAIERAI
+848 GTAAIERAI
-857 AKVGLPEDVI
+857 AKLGMPEDVI
-867 AKMAGTA
+867 VKMAGTA

-880 QKSQPWMILGALVAV
+880 QKSQPFMILGALLAV

-923 LLSIYAL
+923 LLSIYVL

-961 QLERSQG
+961 QLERHQG
-968 MAPLE
+968 LDPLQ

-993 ILGALPLLMSRAEG
+993 ILGALPLLLGNAEG
-1007 AEMRQP
+1007 SEMRQP
-1013 LGLTIIGGLIFS
+1013 LGLTIIGGLVFS

-1036 YLYLDRLRHRFNKW
+1036 YLYLDRLRHKFNHW